1 LEQAIARSPGDPRAA
16 YWKYL
21 LCMTLRRTGDFER
34 LAELLDRTL
43 TEPLPDR
50 ERALLLMCRGG
61 WHIHRGE
68 FDENLRVIA
77 DALRLAEASRDP
89 EAIGMVLLSRAA
101 ALRWSSRDLEQALAD
116 ILRAVRELGTLPQHG
131 LRLRAVATQALL
143 LTTLHRHLEAD
154 QVAEAGLVEA
164 RERQARLAEFELCE
178 ALVSIRSELGRW
190 SEARSIAQRM
200 MRIAIE
206 EGLPAAAVQGRMHA
220 GAMSV
225 LMGDTTEFMRHLRR
239 TLASARKHQRYA
251 EAPILRFRATALRDR
266 GQLRSAE
273 RAFRTAAELAV
284 RVGGLYEQRW
294 NAIERGTLLA
304 RVGRWRQA
312 AEVWKR
318 GWELQP
324 EIDSPTACLL
334 RLNLAR
340 AGLRLESLES
350 AERDAHEVADWL
362 DPRQGEYAKTHL
374 LLLRAELA
382 LARSDANAALPLVQ
396 EALARFAQLPSPA
409 RHAAAAVDCSR
420 LATQRG
426 LDGQLPVHEW
436 LAAAAESF
444 GRLGD
449 RRGREQALA
458 SLVDWYRRHSPAA
471 VRMRRDRDLLQVVS
485 RLLDSMSDFEQLTR
499 EAMRLAVE
507 QLDAERG
514 VLLLVAG
521 DGEREDDDT
530 LHPVVEFGAVDA
542 ETRTHA
548 LSYSRDVVQRVRRSG
563 GSLVL
568 RDART
573 EGDRLSQSMVT
584 LGLRSVLCV
593 PLFVASRLVGAV
605 YLDDTRRAETFG
617 DSERTLLEGFA
628 ELLAR
633 AIENSRGQE
642 RFRRDYEQLFDENL
656 SLRKEAS
663 VRYRPHNIIGGSMAL
678 QRVMSVVERA
688 AATASTVLIT
698 GENGTGKELIARMLH
713 HAGARSLK
721 PFVAVNC
728 GAIPAN
734 LLESELFGILSD
746 IATGVKARPGR
757 FFEADGGTLF
767 LDEIGEM
774 PMQQQVALLR
784 VLSVGAVTPVGG
796 GRSTPV
802 DVRVIAATNRDLAKD
817 IEDGRFRQDLWYRLN
832 VIPVELPPLRERRAD
847 IPALAQHFVAKFAAQ
862 QQREAPEISPP
873 LMAVLM
879 QSEWRGN
886 VRELQNYIERLMAMT
901 AGKVLRP
908 DQLPHDLQKRA
919 RSQGRIDRG
928 RTLREMVAELERR
941 QLQEA
946 LERHAGNQ
954 SEAARELGLTEQ
966 SLRYRLRRYAL
977 PPKRHFQRTR

>member
-1 LEQAIARSPGDPRAA
+1 
-16 YWKYL
+16 
-21 LCMTLRRTGDFER
+21 M
-34 LAELLDRTL
+34 
-43 TEPLPDR
+43 
-50 ERALLLMCRGG
+50 
-61 WHIHRGE
+61 
-68 FDENLRVIA
+68 
-77 DALRLAEASRDP
+77 
-89 EAIGMVLLSRAA
+89 
-101 ALRWSSRDLEQALAD
+101 
-116 ILRAVRELGTLPQHG
+116 
-131 LRLRAVATQALL
+131 ATQALL
-143 LTTLHRHLEAD
+143 LVTLHRHLEAD
-154 QVAEAGLVEA
+154 QIASAGLAEA

-178 ALVSIRSELGRW
+178 ALLTIRSELGRW
-190 SEARSIAQRM
+190 TEARNIAQRM
-200 MRIAIE
+200 LRIAIE
-206 EGLPAAAVQGRMHA
+206 EGLPAAAIQGRMHA
-220 GAMSV
+220 DGMSV
-225 LMGDTTEFMRHLRR
+225 LMGDSAEFLRHVRR
-239 TLASARKHQRYA
+239 VLGSAHKHQRYLV
-251 EAPILRFRATALRDR
+251 APVHRFRATALRDR
-266 GQLRSAE
+266 GALRASA
-273 RAFRTAAELAV
+273 RAFRTAAALAE
-284 RVGGLYEQRW
+284 RFGGLYEQRW

-304 RVGRWRQA
+304 RVGRWREA
-312 AEVWKR
+312 GDVWAR
-318 GWELQP
+318 GWALQP
-324 EIDSPTACLL
+324 ELDSPAACLL
-334 RLNLAR
+334 RIAMAR
-340 AGLRLESLES
+340 AALRLESPEA
-350 AERDAHEVADWL
+350 AEPALHEVSAWL
-362 DPRQGEYAKTHL
+362 DPRQGAYAKAHLHL
-374 LLLRAELA
+374 LRSELM
-382 LARSDANAALPLVQ
+382 LARADVNAALPLVQ
-396 EALARFAQLPSPA
+396 RTLEQFLQLPSPA

-426 LDGQLPVHEW
+426 LDGQLPVHDW

-444 GRLGD
+444 GRVGD

-471 VRMRRDRDLLQVVS
+471 VRLRRDRDLLQVVS
-485 RLLDSMSDFEQLTR
+485 RLLDSMSDFDQLTH

-521 DGEREDDDT
+521 DRAGAPEDDDT
-530 LHPVVEFGAVDA
+530 LYPVVEFGAVDA

-628 ELLAR
+628 ELMAR

-656 SLRKEAS
+656 SLRKDAS

-688 AATASTVLIT
+688 AATSSTVLIT

-713 HAGARSLK
+713 HAGPRSLK
-721 PFVAVNC
+721 PFVALNC
-728 GAIPAN
+728 GAFTEN
-734 LLESELFGILSD
+734 LLQSELFGILAD
-746 IATGVKARPGR
+746 TATGVKARPGS
-757 FFEADGGTLF
+757 FVEADGGTLF

-774 PMQQQVALLR
+774 PVQQQVALLR
-784 VLSVGAVTPVGG
+784 VLSVGAVTPVG
-796 GRSTPV
+796 STRAIPV

-817 IEDGRFRQDLWYRLN
+817 IEDGRFREDLWYRLN

-862 QQREAPEISPP
+862 QEREAPEISPA
-873 LMAVLM
+873 LMGVLM

-901 AGKVLRP
+901 PGKVLRP

-919 RSQGRIDRG
+919 RAQGRIDRG

-977 PPKRHFQRTR
+977 PAKRHFQRTR